1 MGIEVSITI
10 TKKLVDPRAGLG
22 HVFRSIC
29 YESLEAMSLTKF
41 RTLGRSGLVVS
52 PVALGTMTFG
62 PGGWNADDATARAIF
77 NAYREAGG
85 NFIDTADIYSGGA
98 SETLVGQFIKE
109 TGSRDDVVLATK
121 FAFNGSASPLAATLA
136 GGGNPNAGGAGA
148 KNIHRALDA
157 SLRRLGTDY
166 VDLYWMHIWDGVT
179 PVEEVVQTLGD
190 LVRVGK
196 IRYYA
201 LSDMPAWLA
210 MKAATIASE
219 RRIPGPIA
227 IQVEYSLV
235 ARDVESEHIPGARES
250 GMGVVPWSPLAGGF
264 LTGKYRRED
273 TSGSGRLS
281 GANPFGNSK
290 FTDRN
295 WDVLEV
301 LKSVAAETGRPAA
314 QVALAWVM
322 ARPGVAATLVGAS
335 KLPQLASN
343 IAASEITL
351 SEDQMRRLD
360 EVSAPAPGF
369 SAGLASPMVRRMVF
383 GGNDVAGWPG

>member
-1 MGIEVSITI
+1 
-10 TKKLVDPRAGLG
+10 
-22 HVFRSIC
+22 
-29 YESLEAMSLTKF
+29 MSLTKF

-62 PGGWNADDATARAIF
+62 PGEWGADDATSRAIF
-77 NAYREAGG
+77 DAYRATGG

-98 SETLVGQFIKE
+98 SETLVGRFIKE
-109 TGSRDDVVLATK
+109 TSSRDEVVLATK
-121 FAFNGSASPLAATLA
+121 FAFNGSASPLSAKPA

-157 SLRRLGTDY
+157 SLKRLGTDY

-179 PVEEVVQTLGD
+179 PVEEIVQTLGD
-190 LVRVGK
+190 LVRAGK

-201 LSDMPAWLA
+201 FSDMPAWLA
-210 MKAATIASE
+210 IKAATIAAE

-235 ARDVESEHIPGARES
+235 ARDIEAEHIPAAREA
-250 GMGVVPWSPLAGGF
+250 GMGVMPWSPLAGGF

-281 GANPFGNSK
+281 GSNPFGNSK
-290 FTDRN
+290 FVDRN
-295 WDVLEV
+295 WGVLEA
-301 LKSVAAETGRPAA
+301 LIAVAGELDRPAA

-322 ARPGVAATLVGAS
+322 ARPGITATIIGAS
-335 KLPQLASN
+335 KVAQLASN
-343 IAASEITL
+343 IAATEIDL
-351 SEDQMRRLD
+351 SEGQMTRLN
-360 EVSAPAPGF
+360 EASAPAPGF
-369 SAGLASPMVRRMVF
+369 SAGLASPMIRRMVF
-383 GGNDVAGWPG
+383 GGNDVAGWAE

>member
-1 MGIEVSITI
+1 
-10 TKKLVDPRAGLG
+10 
-22 HVFRSIC
+22 
-29 YESLEAMSLTKF
+29 MSLTKF

-62 PGGWNADDATARAIF
+62 PGEWGADDATSRAIF
-77 NAYREAGG
+77 DAYRDAGG
-85 NFIDTADIYSGGA
+85 NFVDTADIYSGGA
-98 SETLVGQFIKE
+98 SEILVGRFIRE
-109 TGSRDDVVLATK
+109 TGSRDEVVLATK
-121 FAFNGSASPLAATLA
+121 FAFNGSASPLTATQA

-148 KNIHRALDA
+148 KNIHRALEA
-157 SLRRLGTDY
+157 SLKRLDTDY
-166 VDLYWMHIWDGVT
+166 IDLYWMHIWDGVT
-179 PVEEVVQTLGD
+179 PVEEIVQTLGD

-201 LSDMPAWLA
+201 FSDMPAWLA
-210 MKAATIASE
+210 IKAATIAAE

-235 ARDVESEHIPGARES
+235 ARDVEGEHIPAARES
-250 GMGVVPWSPLAGGF
+250 GMGVMPWSPLAGGF

-290 FTDRN
+290 FVDRN
-295 WDVLEV
+295 WDVLDV
-301 LKSVAAETGRPAA
+301 LKAVAADLDRPAA

-322 ARPGVAATLVGAS
+322 ARPGITATIIGAS

-343 IAASEITL
+343 IASTEIEL
-351 SEDQMRRLD
+351 SEVQMTRLN
-360 EVSAPAPGF
+360 EVSASAPGF
-369 SAGLASPMVRRMVF
+369 SVGLTSPMIRRMVF
-383 GGNDVAGWPG
+383 GGNDVIGWAE